1 MKQNNTEKKFS
12 FNILDALIII
22 ICVFILAI
30 SIYVFVLGH
39 SLSEIFTRKSSLGLI
54 NAIVNFNFR

>member
-1 MKQNNTEKKFS
+1 MKRNKENKKFS

-22 ICVFILAI
+22 ICVFILAF

-39 SLSEIFTRKSSLGLI
+39 SFSEIATKPENTGFITNNVMKYLR
-54 NAIVNFNFR
+54 